1 MSQKPSQK
9 IWSLQACLNLSL
21 VHTKGVKEEHDFLFN
36 INWCFS
42 KAINKPLCNGFFHF
56 RRDISQKYFFTL
68 MFHND
73 LHPRMWSFHISSG
86 TCGVLLGVVL
96 LPFHISRGTCG
107 VVLGVVLLPFEDS
120 QLDFQ
125 MFFFNWKLSW
135 FKS

>member
-1 MSQKPSQK
+1 
-9 IWSLQACLNLSL
+9 
-21 VHTKGVKEEHDFLFN
+21 
-36 INWCFS
+36 
-42 KAINKPLCNGFFHF
+42 
-56 RRDISQKYFFTL
+56 
-68 MFHND
+68 
-73 LHPRMWSFHISSG
+73 
-86 TCGVLLGVVL
+86 VLLGVVL